1 MKRTLKSILCSILAI
16 AAVAAVFTGCG
27 SKDVKKDTKP
37 ARDKNTTSAN
47 NNSNVDWDQV
57 IEPREIWLF
66 DLDDEDIFETGYYG
80 QQVELEYPSDKIIF
94 ARYWSDDVEWKVYVL
109 DEELTDGFEAL
120 EEMEPVLVN
129 DGEIEIQEGQ
139 WIYVYCGCNSAT
151 CDKPVGGRYKA
162 YYWGP

>member
-1 MKRTLKSILCSILAI
+1 MKRSLKSILCGILAI
-16 AAVAAVFTGCG
+16 AAAASVFTGCG

-37 ARDKNTTSAN
+37 SRTKETTSADN
-47 NNSNVDWDQV
+47 NVDGGQ
-57 IEPREIWLF
+57 IYEPREIWLF

-80 QQVELEYPSDKIIF
+80 QQVELEYPTNKLIF

-120 EEMEPVLVN
+120 EEMQPALVN
-129 DGEIEIQEGQ
+129 DGEIAIQEGQ

-151 CDKPVGGRYKA
+151 CDKLVGGRYKA

>member
-1 MKRTLKSILCSILAI
+1 MKRSLKSILCGILAI
-16 AAVAAVFTGCG
+16 AAAASVFTGCG

-37 ARDKNTTSAN
+37 SRTKETTSAN

-80 QQVELEYPSDKIIF
+80 QQVELEYPTDKLIF

-151 CDKPVGGRYKA
+151 CDKPIGGRYKA